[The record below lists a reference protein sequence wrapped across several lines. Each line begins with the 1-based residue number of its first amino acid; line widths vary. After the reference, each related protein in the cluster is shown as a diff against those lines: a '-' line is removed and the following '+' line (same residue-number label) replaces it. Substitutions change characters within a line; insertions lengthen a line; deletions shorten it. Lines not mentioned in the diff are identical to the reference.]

1 MKQLFTIISFLLI
14 SLEITSQV
22 SITLKTPQTTGGTE
36 TACQTISLLPGFSFK
51 ATSTSG
57 ALTLRVNPSTCDPY
71 AGQAS
76 SVSTSQNYIQ
86 TKTYTTDDGS
96 RYMEA
101 IQYFDGLGRP
111 VQTVLR
117 AITPLA
123 ADLVTY
129 QEYDPF
135 GREDRSWLPA
145 VAAGN
150 NGAYMPLANYKTS
163 AMATYRST
171 TYNTASDSV
180 AYSRPVYEASPLS
193 RVLEQYAPGADWHK
207 NGKGVKTEYLTNG
220 TGADDNGALSCR
232 KYSIIGSELTTK
244 LTYSGGVYDP
254 AQLYVTRMT
263 DENGNKV
270 YEFKDKLGQILLTR
284 SINVLADK
292 TIQHLNTLYVYDDFG
307 NLCYVIP
314 PEGFDKIKDYSDNST
329 EMKQYAYIYKYDSR
343 NRCILKRLPGCEPIY
358 YVYDKAD
365 RLIFTQDGEQRAK
378 TSSPEWTFNKYDAF
392 GRLIISGIY
401 PSPASHAS
409 LITKCKDIVV
419 TEKIDPNKYYGYTW
433 NILPEVV
440 YTGSMIINYYDAYDA
455 FPNNTQINYRE
466 LLKYTEKS
474 GYGQRYINNGLQ
486 LNTPKGQLTA
496 TRARSLMPDGSME
509 VGTVSMLYYDN
520 RGRLIQTKSANHL
533 GGVDEEYI
541 AYNFTGQ
548 PTKKMHVHTKDAN
561 GGGKQ
566 TELYTYTYDHAGRLL
581 TTTHQLTDGTTAR
594 PQITLADNTYDEL
607 GRLKY
612 NQKGGLASSKTTY
625 GYNIRSWTKSITS
638 PLFSQTLYYNESYGG
653 SKAQYNGN
661 ISAMSWK
668 QNNESNTRGYT
679 FAYDDLSRLLSTAY
693 LKDGVK
699 QNHDTE
705 KGATPIYQTAYSYD
719 KHGNIKTL
727 QRYGKTTASAYG
739 LVDNMTLTYAG
750 NQMVNVLDG
759 IQNFA
764 YAPSADFK
772 DVPNAPGIVEYT
784 YNKNGAMNKDLN
796 KGITE
801 IQYNSLNLPSQMV
814 INSSTA
820 KAKNY
825 YTYSAS
831 GVKLR
836 TEQRYD
842 PTLNQTPIGTTT
854 PANDGLTHYKNT
866 DYVGNIIYETEG
878 NSAGVVSKTRILVD
892 GGYIE
897 GGVYH
902 YYMTDHLG
910 NNRVVVNASGTVTQR
925 SHYYPFGTAFAENTV
940 DEQKQQPYKY
950 NGKEL
955 DQMHGLNLYDYS
967 ARYYESAIGRFTSV
981 DPLAEKYY
989 SISPY
994 TYVKNNPLK
1003 YTDPTGMYVS
1013 EESVGAWLNAAFRT
1027 YTLLEIYQR
1036 NNTNGQYDQ
1045 AISYLQLTSSNLEK
1059 IWNSENRYE
1068 ITQLELGS
1076 IGGFSYDK
1084 EKNTFKIEYLGG
1096 FDDDNLYHEIT
1107 HGGQYEN
1114 GTLGFMYVQDSNG
1127 KIRAV
1132 PFTGVNS
1139 EIEAYRVSHV
1149 YAKITSNKNIED
1161 INTNYVRS
1169 IQVNGNDI
1177 YPVNMNASLGHYL
1190 DGESQY
1196 WTIRLGLSPIGS
1208 DKTQSIVVGEHPN
1221 DFVKL
1226 NQLPFMKWNK

>member
-1 MKQLFTIISFLLI
+1 MKQLFTIISFYLI
-14 SLEITSQV
+14 SLGLTSQV
-22 SITLKTPQTTGGTE
+22 SITLKTPKTAGGTE
-36 TACQTISLLPGFSFK
+36 IACQTISLLPGFSFK

-57 ALTLRVNPSTCDPY
+57 GLTLRVNPSTCDPY

-76 SVSTSQNYIQ
+76 SVSASQNYIQ
-86 TKTYTTDDGS
+86 TKTYTADDGS

-111 VQTVLR
+111 VQTVQR

-129 QEYDPF
+129 QEYDSF

-150 NGAYMPLANYKTS
+150 NGAYMPLANYKAK
-163 AMATYRST
+163 AMTTYNST
-171 TYNTASDSV
+171 TYNTVADSV
-180 AYSRPVYEASPLS
+180 AYSRPVYEASPLN

-207 NGKGVKTEYLTNG
+207 NGKGIKTEYLTNG

-594 PQITLADNTYDEL
+594 PQVTLADNTYDEL
-607 GRLKY
+607 GRLKS

-625 GYNIRSWTKSITS
+625 GYNIRSWTKSINS
-638 PLFSQTLYYNESYGG
+638 PLFTETLYYNDVYGG
-653 SKAQYNGN
+653 STKQYNGN
-661 ISAMSWK
+661 IGAMNWQVNDGGSLL
-668 QNNESNTRGYT
+668 GYT
-679 FAYDDLSRLLSTAY
+679 FSYDNLSRLTSAVYLVNGAVSTAHTDY
-693 LKDGVK
+693 K
-699 QNHDTE
+699 TS
-705 KGATPIYQTAYSYD
+705 YSYD
-719 KHGNIKTL
+719 KHGNMKTL
-727 QRYGKTTASAYG
+727 TRGGVITATTNG
-739 LVDNMTLTYAG
+739 LIDNLTMTYTG
-750 NQMVNVLDG
+750 NQLTKVDDAVGTISLAESM
-759 IQNFA
+759 
-764 YAPSADFK
+764 DFK
-772 DVPNAPGIVEYT
+772 NYSNVATEYT
-784 YNKNGAMNKDLN
+784 YNANGAMTKDLN

-801 IQYNSLNLPSQMV
+801 IQYNSLNLPRQMDIKSPV
-814 INSSTA
+814 AEARNE
-820 KAKNY
+820 
-825 YTYSAS
+825 YTYSA
-831 GVKLR
+831 GGQKLKVV
-836 TEQRYD
+836 QKWNPNYS
-842 PTLNQTPIGTTT
+842 TT
-854 PANDGLTHYKNT
+854 PVIGSAINTTALTNTKTT
-866 DYVGNIIYETEG
+866 DYVGNKIYENGTL
-878 NSAGVVSKTRILVD
+878 KRILID

-897 GGVYH
+897 GNVYH
-902 YYMTDHLG
+902 YYLTDHLG
-910 NNRVVVNASGTVTQR
+910 NNRVVVNASGTLVQKN
-925 SHYYPFGTAFAENTV
+925 HYYPFGSIFAGTTGP
-940 DEQKQQPYKY
+940 DKQPYKY

-967 ARYYESAIGRFTSV
+967 ARYYESTVGRFTSV
-981 DPLAEKYY
+981 DPMAEKYY

-994 TYVKNNPLK
+994 AYCLNNPLRF
-1003 YTDPTGMYVS
+1003 TDPTGREVDLSGMS
-1013 EESVGAWLNAAFRT
+1013 EEER
-1027 YTLLEIYQR
+1027 
-1036 NNTNGQYDQ
+1036 
-1045 AISYLQLTSSNLEK
+1045 K
-1059 IWNSENRYE
+1059 RYE
-1068 ITQLELGS
+1068 SQIATQRENSKLFNAMYSSLEASKNVYAIKYGETTTVNEADGS
-1076 IGGFSYDK
+1076 VHGQFVPDGDGGTVTFSNKDASIEGMVLSEELFHAYQHDNKANYASGEFNVEFEAKLASTMIASDAGQIYPDYQGMSPFQNNVGMGDYGKGLEVVTPGNVVSPGFISDYKSAANVYGKYNKSNNIGNSHYH
-1084 EKNTFKIEYLGG
+1084 KNTTAAPYSLQQMVIKAY
-1096 FDDDNLYHEIT
+1096 
-1107 HGGQYEN
+1107 
-1114 GTLGFMYVQDSNG
+1114 G
-1127 KIRAV
+1127 K
-1132 PFTGVNS
+1132 
-1139 EIEAYRVSHV
+1139 
-1149 YAKITSNKNIED
+1149 
-1161 INTNYVRS
+1161 
-1169 IQVNGNDI
+1169 
-1177 YPVNMNASLGHYL
+1177 
-1190 DGESQY
+1190 
-1196 WTIRLGLSPIGS
+1196 
-1208 DKTQSIVVGEHPN
+1208 
-1221 DFVKL
+1221 
-1226 NQLPFMKWNK
+1226 

>member
-1 MKQLFTIISFLLI
+1 MKQLFIIISFYLI
-14 SLEITSQV
+14 SLGLTSQV
-22 SITLKTPQTTGGTE
+22 KITLETAQTTGGTQ
-36 TACQTISLLPGFSFK
+36 TACQKISLLPGFSFK

-71 AGQAS
+71 AGQDS
-76 SVSTSQNYIQ
+76 SVSASQNYIQ
-86 TKTYTTDDGS
+86 TKTYTADDGS
-96 RYMEA
+96 LYMEA

-111 VQTVLR
+111 VQTVQR
-117 AITPLA
+117 GITPQA

-135 GREDRSWLPA
+135 GREDSSWLPA

-150 NGAYMPLANYKTS
+150 NGAYMPLANYKAS

-180 AYSRPVYEASPLS
+180 AYSRPIYEASPLS

-207 NGKGVKTEYLTNG
+207 NGKGVKTDYKTNIAGNATLNCILYIADGTNQSPTLTKSGNYA
-220 TGADDNGALSCR
+220 TG
-232 KYSIIGSELTTK
+232 
-244 LTYSGGVYDP
+244 
-254 AQLYVTRMT
+254 QLYVTEVK
-263 DENGNKV
+263 DEDGHAS
-270 YEFKDKLGQILLTR
+270 YEFKDKLGQIVLTR
-284 SINVLADK
+284 QMEGSTAHD
-292 TIQHLNTLYVYDDFG
+292 TYYVYNDFG
-307 NLCYVIP
+307 NLCFVLP
-314 PEGFDKIKDYSDNST
+314 PRINDEGITQAKLDQLGY
-329 EMKQYAYIYKYDSR
+329 QYKYDDR
-343 NRCILKRLPGCEPIY
+343 NRCIWKRLPGCEPIY
-358 YVYDKAD
+358 YVYDKAN
-365 RLIFTQDGEQRAK
+365 RLIFTQEGEQRAK
-378 TSSPEWTFNKYDAF
+378 QPTPEWTFNKYDTF
-392 GRLIISGIY
+392 GRLVISGIY
-401 PSPASHAS
+401 PSSASHAS

-474 GYGQRYINNGLQ
+474 GYGQRYIDNGLL

-566 TELYTYTYDHAGRLL
+566 TEVYTYTYDHAGRLL

-594 PQITLADNTYDEL
+594 AQVTLADNTYDEL
-607 GRLKY
+607 GRLKS

-625 GYNIRSWTKSITS
+625 GYNIRSWTKSIAS
-638 PLFSQTLYYNESYGG
+638 PLFSQTLFYNDKVTAHSYSDYES
-653 SKAQYNGN
+653 AYNGN
-661 ISAMSWK
+661 ISGMEW
-668 QNNESNTRGYT
+668 QLQGESKRSYR
-679 FAYDDLSRLLSTAY
+679 FKYDNLSRLLHAAY
-693 LKDGVK
+693 NGVTSGGMY
-699 QNHDTE
+699 NTS
-705 KGATPIYQTAYSYD
+705 YSYD
-719 KHGNIKTL
+719 KHGNITGL
-727 QRYGKTTASAYG
+727 NRVGKTSAVNYA

-750 NQMVNVLDG
+750 NQMIHVADG
-759 IQNFA
+759 VKNFA

-772 DVPNAPGIVEYT
+772 DVPNAPGVVEYT

-801 IQYNSLNLPSQMV
+801 IQYNSLNLPRAIEIANPSV
-814 INSSTA
+814 KGRI
-820 KAKNY
+820 K
-825 YTYSAS
+825 YTYSAA

-836 TEQRYD
+836 TVHETDMNVQNATVMAVA
-842 PTLNQTPIGTTT
+842 PFSPETTT
-854 PANDGLTHYKNT
+854 TETT
-866 DYVGNIIYETEG
+866 DYVGNVIYK
-878 NSAGVVSKTRILVD
+878 NNVLNRILVD

-925 SHYYPFGTAFAENTV
+925 NHYYPFGTAFAENTV
-940 DEQKQQPYKY
+940 DEQKKQPYKY

-967 ARYYESAIGRFTSV
+967 ARYYESAVGRFTTV

-989 SISPY
+989 SWSPY
-994 TYVKNNPLK
+994 AYVMNNPLK

-1013 EESVGAWLNAAFRT
+1013 EESVGAWVNAAFRT
-1027 YTLLEIYQR
+1027 YILLEIYQR

-1059 IWNSENRYE
+1059 IWNSGNRYE

-1084 EKNTFKIEYLGG
+1084 ERNIFKIEYLGG

-1169 IQVNGNDI
+1169 IQVNGNDL